1 MEVFKRQSQR
11 RLHAETIT
19 QQHQIHLGMS
29 TRVGGVSKGNYTS
42 LNTGLHVGDRDL
54 DVIENRTRVLNEMNR
69 SLSQAVFAEQVHG
82 NKVSVVE
89 RKDAGRG
96 AYSLTNHVPD
106 VDGLVTTS
114 PDIVLAQ
121 FYADC
126 VPLYFFD
133 PVHHIICIA
142 HAGWKGTAKGI
153 ARTMLEA
160 CLSVGADLNHI
171 HVVIGPAI
179 AQAHYQVN
187 SDVVKQMPV
196 TTDED
201 IVVQVSEDQYLLDL
215 KAVNAKYLRLLGVND
230 DQIITSLLDTYSHPD
245 LYSYR
250 KEQQTGRMMGY
261 IFQ

>member
-1 MEVFKRQSQR
+1 MELFKRQSQR
-11 RLHAETIT
+11 RLHAEKIT
-19 QQHQIHLGMS
+19 HQYQINLGMS

-42 LNTGLHVGDRDL
+42 LNTGLHVGDYDT
-54 DVIENRTRVLNEMNR
+54 DVIENRTRVLNEMNQ
-69 SLSQAVFAEQVHG
+69 SLSQAIFAEQVHG
-82 NKVSVVE
+82 NKVSVIKPE
-89 RKDAGRG
+89 DAGRG
-96 AYSLTNHVPD
+96 AYTLTNHVPG

-114 PDIVLAQ
+114 PGIVLAQ

-133 PVHHIICIA
+133 PVHHIIGIA

-153 ARTMLEA
+153 AKTMLET
-160 CLSVGADLNHI
+160 CFSLGANIDTI

-179 AQAHYQVN
+179 AQANYQVN
-187 SDVVKQMPV
+187 GDVVKQMPIPV
-196 TTDED
+196 ASDM
-201 IVVQVSEDQYLLDL
+201 VVQVSEDQYLLDV
-215 KAVNAKYLRLLGVND
+215 KAVNAEYLRALGVKNN
-230 DQIITSLLDTYSHPD
+230 QITTSLIDTYSHPD

>member
-89 RKDAGRG
+89 RKDAGLG

-114 PDIVLAQ
+114 SDIVLAQ

-133 PVHHIICIA
+133 PVHRIIGIA

-153 ARTMLEA
+153 AKTMLET
-160 CLSVGADLNHI
+160 CLSLGANIETI

-179 AQAHYQVN
+179 AQANYQVN
-187 SDVVKQMPV
+187 SDVVKQMPIQV
-196 TTDED
+196 TNDQV
-201 IVVQVSEDQYLLDL
+201 IRVSEEQYLLDL
-215 KAVNAKYLRLLGVND
+215 KAVNAEYLRSIGVKNN
-230 DQIITSLLDTYSHPD
+230 QIMMSLLDTYSHPD